1 MLLLVGIVGATGAGY
16 LWYQGK
22 VDPPGEPGEVVQ
34 LTVPEGSSTSD
45 VARLLEAEGII
56 TSASVFQWYLR
67 LNGAPTVQ
75 AGVYQLR
82 TNESMGVVVE
92 VLEAGPAA
100 APFTDITFPEGQ
112 SVFAGEGV
120 PAPGPL
126 VNTMVERGGFDEATI
141 MEALL
146 TGQVTSR
153 FLPEGNGNLE
163 GLLFPDTY
171 RVEEETTELALLQQ
185 MADRM
190 DQVATEAGIDQAP
203 TTVGLTPYEVIILAS
218 LIERET
224 LIADERPMVARVIY
238 NRLAASNPLGIDA
251 TTQYAIGRAPQYTS
265 DFDPESAYNT
275 RARQGLPPT
284 PIGIPGRAS
293 IEAALN
299 PAEGDWFYYV
309 LQDQQGNHFF
319 TASAAEFEAA
329 KARCQDLG
337 LC

>member
-1 MLLLVGIVGATGAGY
+1 MLLLVLGTAAAGY
-16 LWYQGK
+16 LWVQDK
-22 VDPPGEPGEVVQ
+22 VDPPGGPGDPVELV
-34 LTVPEGSSTSD
+34 VPEGASTAD
-45 VARLLEAEGII
+45 VAQLLEEQGII
-56 TSASVFQWYLR
+56 SSASVFEWYLR
-67 LNGAPTVQ
+67 FNEAPSIQ
-75 AGVYQLR
+75 AGVYEMR
-82 TNESMGVVVE
+82 TNDAMGSVVD
-92 VLEAGPAA
+92 VLELGPAA
-100 APFTDITFPEGQ
+100 AAFSDLTFPEGQ

-120 PAPGPL
+120 PAPGPV
-126 VNTMVERGGFDEATI
+126 VNTMVDGIERFDQAVV
-141 MEALL
+141 MDALL

-153 FLPEGNGNLE
+153 FSPEGNGNLE

-171 RVEEETTELALLQQ
+171 RVEEETTEVQLLQQ

-190 DQVATEAGIDQAP
+190 DEVATEAGIDQAP
-203 TTVGLTPYEVIILAS
+203 TTVGLTPYEVLIVAS

-224 LIADERPMVARVIY
+224 LVADERPMVARVIY
-238 NRLAASNPLGIDA
+238 NRLDANNPLGIDA
-251 TTQYAIGRAPQYTS
+251 TTQYALGRAPEVTS
-265 DFDPESAYNT
+265 DFDPESLYNT

-309 LQDQQGNHFF
+309 LQSQDGTHFF
-319 TASAAEFEAA
+319 TDSAAEFEEA